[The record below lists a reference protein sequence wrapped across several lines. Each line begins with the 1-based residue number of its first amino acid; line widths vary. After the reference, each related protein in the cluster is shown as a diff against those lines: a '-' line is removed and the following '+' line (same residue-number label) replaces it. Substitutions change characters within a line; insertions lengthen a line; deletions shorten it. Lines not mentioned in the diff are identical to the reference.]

1 MATICGKGQYVV
13 ILMDANEENGIKVAD
28 RIRDHFHEAIANK
41 DITLVYEMKS
51 VENGAGK

>member
-1 MATICGKGQYVV
+1 MCGKGQYVV

-28 RIRDHFHEAIANK
+28 RIVEHFRAAIDNK

-51 VENGAGK
+51 VEGSAGN